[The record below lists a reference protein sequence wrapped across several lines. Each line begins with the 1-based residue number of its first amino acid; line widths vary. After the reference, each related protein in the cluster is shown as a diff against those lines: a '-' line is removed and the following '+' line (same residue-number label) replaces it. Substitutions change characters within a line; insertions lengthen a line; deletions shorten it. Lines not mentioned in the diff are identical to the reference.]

1 MPAQR
6 GQLAAGREV
15 LFCSALGFHER
26 ENARDDCRPEG
37 EYARGYLACC
47 GDDGCDTGSRST
59 PPRSLPPLCPA
70 LQLRW
75 TGMTIRGVLD
85 LR

>member
-1 MPAQR
+1 MTGTGDCSPVQDLTCVHAQR
-6 GQLAAGREV
+6 GQLAAGRKV

-47 GDDGCDTGSRST
+47 GDDGCDTEPRST
-59 PPRSLPPLCPA
+59 PRVASPTLSRY
-70 LQLRW
+70 
-75 TGMTIRGVLD
+75 
-85 LR
+85 